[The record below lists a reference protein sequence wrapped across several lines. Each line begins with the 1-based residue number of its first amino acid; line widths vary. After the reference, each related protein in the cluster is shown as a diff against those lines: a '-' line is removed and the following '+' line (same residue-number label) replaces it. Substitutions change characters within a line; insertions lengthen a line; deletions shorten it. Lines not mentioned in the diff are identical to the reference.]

1 MEPTSSVTGLVTGY
15 THNIRD
21 RVNCQSEN
29 LIYYWKCN
37 KTNCDTY
44 PNCEYIGKSCRSFQA
59 RISEHKYYA
68 MSEKLEEPAGNHFN
82 EGNHSVANLTG
93 CVLESVRSQDKYVLS
108 VRETMYI
115 QKFDTFRNGLN
126 KEP

>member
-1 MEPTSSVTGLVTGY
+1 
-15 THNIRD
+15 
-21 RVNCQSEN
+21 
-29 LIYYWKCN
+29 
-37 KTNCDTY
+37 
-44 PNCEYIGKSCRSFQA
+44 
-59 RISEHKYYA
+59 

-82 EGNHSVANLTG
+82 EGTHSVANMTG